1 MKEKIIAAF
10 KIIRPINAIIA
21 FVSVIVAAFICSPE
35 EIAWFSVLLASFAA
49 AFTLS
54 AGNIINDIYDL
65 GIDKVNR
72 PERPLPSGKIS
83 KNSALILYFLLIA
96 ASLILSWFINLY
108 AFIIVI
114 IATIL
119 LVLYSKFLKRVLF
132 IGNILVALLTGLV
145 FIFGGVAVRN
155 PSAAIIPALFAFLI
169 NFIREIVKD
178 MQDVDGDK
186 NAGVNTF
193 PIRYGFQK
201 SKILILL
208 ITFTL
213 ILYTLYPFVA
223 RLYKI
228 EYFIIVMIIVNP
240 ILVFSLKILFKD
252 RSIKNLNMISNL
264 LKLSMVFGLIA
275 IYLGV

>member
-21 FVSVIVAAFICSPE
+21 FVSVIVAAFFCSPE
-35 EIAWFSVLLASFAA
+35 EISWFSVLLASFAA

-169 NFIREIVKD
+169 NFIREVVKD

-208 ITFTL
+208 MTFTL

-228 EYFIIVMIIVNP
+228 EYFMIVMIIVNP

>member
-10 KIIRPINAIIA
+10 KIIRPINAVIA
-21 FVSVIVAAFICSPE
+21 FVSVIVAAFFCSPE
-35 EIAWFSVLLASFAA
+35 EISWFSVLLASFAA

>member
-1 MKEKIIAAF
+1 VKEKIIAAF

-21 FVSVIVAAFICSPE
+21 FASVIVAAFICSPE

-108 AFIIVI
+108 AFMIVI

-119 LVLYSKFLKRVLF
+119 LVIYSKFLKRVLLV
-132 IGNILVALLTGLV
+132 GNILVALLTGLV

-155 PSAAIIPALFAFLI
+155 SSAAIIPALFAFLI

>member
-145 FIFGGVAVRN
+145 FIFGGVVVRN

-169 NFIREIVKD
+169 NFIREVVKD

-208 ITFTL
+208 MTFTL

>member
-10 KIIRPINAIIA
+10 KIIRPINAVIA
-21 FVSVIVAAFICSPE
+21 FVSVIVAAFFCSPE

-132 IGNILVALLTGLV
+132 VGNILVALLTGLV

>member
-169 NFIREIVKD
+169 NFIREVVKD

-208 ITFTL
+208 MTFTL

>member
-10 KIIRPINAIIA
+10 KIIRPINAVIA
-21 FVSVIVAAFICSPE
+21 FVSVIVAAFFCSPE

-132 IGNILVALLTGLV
+132 VGNILVALLTGLV

-169 NFIREIVKD
+169 NFIREVVKD

-208 ITFTL
+208 MTFTL

>member
-21 FVSVIVAAFICSPE
+21 FVSVIVAAFFCSPE
-35 EIAWFSVLLASFAA
+35 EISWFSVLLASFAA

-119 LVLYSKFLKRVLF
+119 LVIYSKFLKRVLLV
-132 IGNILVALLTGLV
+132 GNILIALLTGLV

-155 PSAAIIPALFAFLI
+155 SSAAIIPALFAFLI

-201 SKILILL
+201 SRILILL

-240 ILVFSLKILFKD
+240 ILVFSLKILIKD

>member
-10 KIIRPINAIIA
+10 KIIRPINAVIA
-21 FVSVIVAAFICSPE
+21 FVSVIVAAFFCSPE
-35 EIAWFSVLLASFAA
+35 EISWFSVLLASFAA

-169 NFIREIVKD
+169 NFIREVVKD

>member
-10 KIIRPINAIIA
+10 KIIRPINAVIA
-21 FVSVIVAAFICSPE
+21 FVSVIVAAFFCSPE

-169 NFIREIVKD
+169 NFIREVVKD

-240 ILVFSLKILFKD
+240 ILVFSLKILIKD

>member
-1 MKEKIIAAF
+1 M
-10 KIIRPINAIIA
+10 
-21 FVSVIVAAFICSPE
+21 IVAAFICSPE

-72 PERPLPSGKIS
+72 PERPLPSAKIS
-83 KNSALILYFLLIA
+83 KNSALILYFLFIA
-96 ASLILSWFINLY
+96 ASLILSWFINLC
-108 AFIIVI
+108 AFMIVI

-119 LVLYSKFLKRVLF
+119 LVIYSKFLKRVLF
-132 IGNILVALLTGLV
+132 VGNILVALLTGLV

-169 NFIREIVKD
+169 NFIREVVKD

>member
-21 FVSVIVAAFICSPE
+21 FVSVIVAAFFCSPE

-132 IGNILVALLTGLV
+132 VGNILVALLTGLV

>member
-21 FVSVIVAAFICSPE
+21 FVSVIVAAFFCSPE

-83 KNSALILYFLLIA
+83 KNSALILYFLFIA

>member
-10 KIIRPINAIIA
+10 KIIRPINAIIT
-21 FVSVIVAAFICSPE
+21 FVSMIVTAFICSPE

-108 AFIIVI
+108 AFMIVI
-114 IATIL
+114 IANIL
-119 LVLYSKFLKRVLF
+119 LVIYSKFLKRVLLV
-132 IGNILVALLTGLV
+132 GNILIALLTGLV

-169 NFIREIVKD
+169 NFIREVVKD

-213 ILYTLYPFVA
+213 LLYTLYPFVA

-240 ILVFSLKILFKD
+240 ILVFSLKILIKD

>member
-169 NFIREIVKD
+169 NFIREVVKD

>member
-21 FVSVIVAAFICSPE
+21 FVSVIVAAFFCSPE

-83 KNSALILYFLLIA
+83 KNSALILYFLFIA

-108 AFIIVI
+108 AFMIVI

-119 LVLYSKFLKRVLF
+119 LVIYSKFLKRVLLV
-132 IGNILVALLTGLV
+132 GNILVALLTGLV

-155 PSAAIIPALFAFLI
+155 SSAAIIPALFAFLI

-213 ILYTLYPFVA
+213 LLYTLYPFVA

>member
-1 MKEKIIAAF
+1 VKEKIIAAF

-119 LVLYSKFLKRVLF
+119 LVLYSKFLKRVF
-132 IGNILVALLTGLV
+132 FVGNILVALLTGLV

-169 NFIREIVKD
+169 NFIREVVKD

-208 ITFTL
+208 ITLML

>member
-10 KIIRPINAIIA
+10 KIIRPINAVIA
-21 FVSVIVAAFICSPE
+21 FVSVIVAAFFCSPE
-35 EIAWFSVLLASFAA
+35 EISWFSVLLASFAA

-169 NFIREIVKD
+169 NFIREVVKD

-208 ITFTL
+208 MTFTL

>member
-21 FVSVIVAAFICSPE
+21 FVSVIVAAFFCSPE
-35 EIAWFSVLLASFAA
+35 EISWFSVLLASFAA

>member
-10 KIIRPINAIIA
+10 KIIRPINAIIT
-21 FVSVIVAAFICSPE
+21 FVSVIVAAFFCSPE

-83 KNSALILYFLLIA
+83 KNSALILYFLFIA

-108 AFIIVI
+108 AFMIVI

-119 LVLYSKFLKRVLF
+119 LVIYSKFLKRVLLV
-132 IGNILVALLTGLV
+132 GNILIALLTGLV

-240 ILVFSLKILFKD
+240 ILVFSLKILIKD

-264 LKLSMVFGLIA
+264 LKLSMAFGLIA

>member
-21 FVSVIVAAFICSPE
+21 FVSVIVAAFFCSPE

-108 AFIIVI
+108 AFMIVI
-114 IATIL
+114 IANIL
-119 LVLYSKFLKRVLF
+119 LVIYSKFLKRVLF
-132 IGNILVALLTGLV
+132 VGNILVALLTGLV

-169 NFIREIVKD
+169 NFIREVVKD

>member
-145 FIFGGVAVRN
+145 FIFGGVPVRN

-169 NFIREIVKD
+169 NFIREVVKD

>member
-10 KIIRPINAIIA
+10 KIIRPINAVIA

-83 KNSALILYFLLIA
+83 KNSALILYFLFIA

-155 PSAAIIPALFAFLI
+155 SSAAIIPALFAFLI

-208 ITFTL
+208 MTFTL